1 MLEDSKLN
9 QVAARRLRT
18 AGALCRKALDINDK
32 DPITLYKSA
41 LVLVQSGNFQ
51 AGYNYITFGIH
62 LTFFFFFAFRE
73 TYFLLALEQN
83 PNFYDGLLEYA
94 SFLSRAGLHDQARK
108 FRARADEL
116 RTRNNNLIGIDQ
128 DDKISFAIQLQ
139 QSN

>member
-1 MLEDSKLN
+1 MESISL
-9 QVAARRLRT
+9 
-18 AGALCRKALDINDK
+18 
-32 DPITLYKSA
+32 
-41 LVLVQSGNFQ
+41 
-51 AGYNYITFGIH
+51 
-62 LTFFFFFAFRE
+62 FFFFFAFRE